1 MIHRVDA
8 ESHLITA
15 LPSPLGIVTPQRLL
29 AAIGFTVDDARK
41 GLVRTRQA
49 LNARTPRITTRFGNE
64 YGGDPDHRIRLE
76 AARMIYELAGLTNR
90 KREDEA
96 DPGRPVA
103 VQIIVHPPSDA
114 STQRGVTLTIGSGA
128 PLPVVEGAQK
138 SSEVPE
144 QELFDLG

>member
-1 MIHRVDA
+1 MAGEIA
-8 ESHLITA
+8 PITT
-15 LPSPLGIVTPQRLL
+15 LPITWTPQRILE
-29 AAIGFTVDDARK
+29 AAQFDVVAHVRR
-41 GLVRTRQA
+41 GLIRTRQA
-49 LNARTPRITTRFGNE
+49 LNARTPVVETRFSK
-64 YGGDPDHRIRLE
+64 YGGEPDHRIRLE

>member
-1 MIHRVDA
+1 MNGEKVTETAHVVD
-8 ESHLITA
+8 S
-15 LPSPLGIVTPQRLL
+15 LPVPLVGLVTPQRLL

-49 LNARTPRITTRFGNE
+49 LNARTPIIRSQRSE

-76 AARMIYELAGLTNR
+76 AARMIYELAGLTSR

-103 VQIIVHPPSDA
+103 VQIIVHPPDA
-114 STQRGVTLTIGSGA
+114 ATQRGVTLTIGA
-128 PLPVVEGAQK
+128 PTAPPAQE
-138 SSEVPE
+138 S
-144 QELFDLG
+144 LDLG